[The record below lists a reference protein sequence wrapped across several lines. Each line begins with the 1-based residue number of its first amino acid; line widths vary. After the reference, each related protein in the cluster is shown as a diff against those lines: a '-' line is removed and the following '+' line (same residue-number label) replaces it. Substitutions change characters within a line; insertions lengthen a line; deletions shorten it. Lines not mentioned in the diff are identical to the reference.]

1 MKHPRV
7 LALLIVLACVARSPA
22 TAEQLKRAEALTIGV
37 AVHPTCTVAVSPGE
51 TEPEEAIKLA
61 CRNLRQSQPAPL
73 LLEAEPRD
81 GHEVVL
87 IRF

>member
-7 LALLIVLACVARSPA
+7 LALLVVLACFSRSPA

-37 AVHPTCTVAVSPGE
+37 AVHPTCTVAVTAGE
-51 TEPEEAIKLA
+51 TDPDEAINLA
-61 CRNLRQSQPAPL
+61 CRNLRKTQPAPL
-73 LLEAEPRD
+73 LVEAEPRD
-81 GHEVVL
+81 GHEVIL